1 MREGGQGKTGPD
13 TSGRFF
19 FELSGLV
26 RYARSRP
33 PLVLSGLVRHVR
45 FCPPFAVFV
54 PSLVRLTMS
63 LTKAQL
69 EHFRKRLLEERE
81 RVTRDL
87 ARYHAE
93 TESSLRDESGELS
106 AAPVHLADLGTD
118 TEDQELDASNAARQ
132 SFELEEIDAALER
145 LYHRP
150 EEYGKCEKTGQPIPY
165 ERLDLIPWAR
175 TC

>member
-1 MREGGQGKTGPD
+1 
-13 TSGRFF
+13 
-19 FELSGLV
+19 
-26 RYARSRP
+26 
-33 PLVLSGLVRHVR
+33 
-45 FCPPFAVFV
+45 
-54 PSLVRLTMS
+54 MS

-132 SFELEEIDAALER
+132 SLELEEIDAALER

>member
-1 MREGGQGKTGPD
+1 M
-13 TSGRFF
+13 
-19 FELSGLV
+19 
-26 RYARSRP
+26 A
-33 PLVLSGLVRHVR
+33 
-45 FCPPFAVFV
+45 
-54 PSLVRLTMS
+54 

-69 EHFRKRLLEERE
+69 EHFRARLLEERE

-87 ARYHAE
+87 ARYHAK
-93 TESSLRDESGELS
+93 TERSLREESGELS
-106 AAPVHLADLGTD
+106 SAPVHLADLGTD

-132 SFELEEIDAALER
+132 SLELEEIDAALEK

-150 EEYGKCEKTGQPIPY
+150 DDYGRCEKTGKQIPY